1 MSSELYLEFN
11 RLSQE
16 DQFAMRYEL
25 IVDRLQKDLLRLKK
39 ENPVDIDHY
48 TLYIQAYEKAEGMR
62 LFIDWL
68 RKSKEGW
75 QDDSII
81 LYHSLDRATFNA
93 RVAKGISEFIAQYR
107 AFDTAERKDVVP
119 W

>member
-1 MSSELYLEFN
+1 MAKELYLEFN
-11 RLSQE
+11 RLRQE
-16 DQFAMRYEL
+16 DHFSMRFDL

-39 ENPVDIDHY
+39 ENPADIDQY
-48 TLYIQAYEKAEGMR
+48 TIFIQASEKAEGLR

-75 QDDSII
+75 HDDSIM
-81 LYHSLDRATFNA
+81 LYHSLDRATFNS
-93 RVAKGISEFIAQYR
+93 RWAKGVLEFIAQYR
-107 AFDTAERKDVVP
+107 AFDAVEDQDIIP

>member
-1 MSSELYLEFN
+1 MTKELYLEFN

-39 ENPVDIDHY
+39 EKQVGIDQY
-48 TLYIQAYEKAEGMR
+48 TVFIQASEKAEGLR

-107 AFDTAERKDVVP
+107 AFDTAEDQDVIP

>member
-1 MSSELYLEFN
+1 MTKELYLEFN

-39 ENPVDIDHY
+39 EKPVGIDQY
-48 TLYIQAYEKAEGMR
+48 TVFIQASEKAEGLR

-107 AFDTAERKDVVP
+107 AFDTTEDKSTIP